1 MKFVKYGIFCIL
13 VLVASV
19 LIRRPSEVPQEE
31 TTPVKSVETSGQ
43 VMEAQE
49 PQATTERVEP
59 GAEMIK
65 GQQSSMPTASDDEE
79 DQEDDEDDD
88 DEDEDEDDED
98 DDDED

>member
-1 MKFVKYGIFCIL
+1 VKFLKYGIFCIL

-43 VMEAQE
+43 VMEAKE
-49 PQATTERVEP
+49 PPATTERAEP

-65 GQQSSMPTASDDEE
+65 GQEPSMTTASDDEV
-79 DQEDDEDDD
+79 DQDDEADGEAD
-88 DEDEDEDDED
+88 DEADDEAD
-98 DDDED
+98 

>member
-1 MKFVKYGIFCIL
+1 VKFLKYGIFCIL

-43 VMEAQE
+43 VMEAKE
-49 PQATTERVEP
+49 PPATTERAEP

-65 GQQSSMPTASDDEE
+65 GQEPSMTTASDDEE
-79 DQEDDEDDD
+79 DQDDEDDGED
-88 DEDEDEDDED
+88 QDEDQDQDEEGD
-98 DDDED
+98 

>member
-1 MKFVKYGIFCIL
+1 VKFLKYGIFCIL

-43 VMEAQE
+43 VMEAKE
-49 PQATTERVEP
+49 PPATTERAEP

-65 GQQSSMPTASDDEE
+65 GQEPSMTTASDDEE
-79 DQEDDEDDD
+79 DQDDEDDGEDQDDDQDQD
-88 DEDEDEDDED
+88 DEED
-98 DDDED
+98 